1 MKEKLQKNWKQYLVY
16 GLLGVWIL
24 AFIAIFYVSAQAGCS
39 DSGGILQTHGICLA
53 RGVAGLSCFAG
64 YLGLWTFVGGLVA
77 SRKGRNPVIGW
88 ILGLTLEFLGC
99 FLMMSWE
106 PRRDFTGRMIGW
118 DEYKR
123 SSPQQRETMR
133 PNRVPIS
140 RNRKILLA
148 VLIIIIV
155 IVFILSVL
163 RNLGK
168 IG

>member
-1 MKEKLQKNWKQYLVY
+1 
-16 GLLGVWIL
+16 
-24 AFIAIFYVSAQAGCS
+24 
-39 DSGGILQTHGICLA
+39 
-53 RGVAGLSCFAG
+53 LSCFAG
-64 YLGLWTFVGGLVA
+64 YLGLWTFLGGEVA
-77 SRKGRNPVIGW
+77 KGKGRNPVIGW

-99 FLMMSWE
+99 LLMMTWE

-118 DEYKR
+118 NEYKQ

-133 PNRVPIS
+133 PERVPIS

-148 VLIIIIV
+148 VVIIVTV

>member
-1 MKEKLQKNWKQYLVY
+1 M
-16 GLLGVWIL
+16 GLIGVWII
-24 AFIAIFYVSAQAGCS
+24 AFIAIFSVSAQAGCS
-39 DSGGILQTHGICLA
+39 DVGGIIQTHGICLA

-99 FLMMSWE
+99 FLMLTWE
-106 PRRDFTGRMIGW
+106 PRRDPTGRMIGW

-133 PNRVPIS
+133 PPARVPIS
-140 RNRKILLA
+140 RNRKILVA
-148 VLIIIIV
+148 VLILIIV